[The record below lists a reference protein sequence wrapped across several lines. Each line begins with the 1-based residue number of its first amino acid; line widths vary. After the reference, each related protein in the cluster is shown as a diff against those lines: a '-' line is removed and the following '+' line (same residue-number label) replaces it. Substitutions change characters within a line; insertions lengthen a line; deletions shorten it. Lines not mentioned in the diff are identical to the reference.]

1 MEQLLIRLGATE
13 ADPISW
19 LVWSTAEEE
28 IIASGELPNADA
40 LSTLAERAGHRAVIA
55 LAPSSEILLKWVALP
70 PRAGRKVLSAL
81 PFMLEDELATDISE
95 QFFAIGPKVG
105 DSQAVAVVSHAKLQ
119 MWQQWLA
126 DAGLFC
132 NHLIP
137 DVLAVPVT
145 ENGWSVLTLGE
156 QMLVRQDTFQGIQG
170 EQAWLL
176 PTLGHFTSQ
185 QEAPVVITNYA
196 GIDLSGVTNITVND
210 APLELPMHVLAK
222 EALSSSFNLLQGEYK
237 VKRTR
242 NNAWAQWRV
251 AAVLAVLVLCTSL
264 VDKTVTLYQLKSD
277 NAALSSEIDQAV
289 KSGFP
294 NIGVYRNVKLK
305 LQYELDK
312 LSKSGGDAS
321 MLVML
326 DQLSEAFASTQ
337 VKPQTLRFDATRTEI
352 RIQAQGKSFEALEQF
367 RRQAEGAGFTVEQ
380 GAINNRDDNVIGTV
394 SIRSVL

>member
-40 LSTLAERAGHRAVIA
+40 LSTLAERAGQRAVIA

-312 LSKSGGDAS
+312 LSKTGGDAS

>member
-28 IIASGELPNADA
+28 IIASGELPNADT
-40 LSTLAERAGHRAVIA
+40 LSTLAERAGQRAVIA

-196 GIDLSGVTNITVND
+196 GIDLSGVPNITVND

>member
-156 QMLVRQDTFQGIQG
+156 QMLVRQDTFKGIQG

-196 GIDLSGVTNITVND
+196 GIDLSDMPNITVSD

-222 EALSSSFNLLQGEYK
+222 EAMSSSFNLLQGEYK

-251 AAVLAVLVLCTSL
+251 AAVLAALVLCTSL
-264 VDKTVTLYQLKSD
+264 IDKTVTLYQLKSE
-277 NAALSSEIDQAV
+277 NAALTSEIDQAV

-305 LQYELDK
+305 LQYELNK

>member
-196 GIDLSGVTNITVND
+196 GIDLSGVPNITVND

-222 EALSSSFNLLQGEYK
+222 EAMSSSFNLLQGEYK

-294 NIGVYRNVKLK
+294 NIGVYRDVKLK

-312 LSKSGGDAS
+312 LSKTGGDAS

>member
-28 IIASGELPNADA
+28 IIASGELPNANA

-137 DVLAVPVT
+137 AVLAVPVT

-196 GIDLSGVTNITVND
+196 GIDLSGVPNITVND

-222 EALSSSFNLLQGEYK
+222 EAMSSSFNLLQGEYK

-277 NAALSSEIDQAV
+277 NAALSSEINQAV

-305 LQYELDK
+305 LQHELDK
-312 LSKSGGDAS
+312 LSKTGGDAS

>member
-1 MEQLLIRLGATE
+1 
-13 ADPISW
+13 
-19 LVWSTAEEE
+19 
-28 IIASGELPNADA
+28 
-40 LSTLAERAGHRAVIA
+40 
-55 LAPSSEILLKWVALP
+55 
-70 PRAGRKVLSAL
+70 
-81 PFMLEDELATDISE
+81 MLEDELATDISE

-196 GIDLSGVTNITVND
+196 GIDLSGVPNITVND

-222 EALSSSFNLLQGEYK
+222 EAMSSSFNLLQGEYK

-277 NAALSSEIDQAV
+277 NAALSSEINQAV

-312 LSKSGGDAS
+312 LSKTGGDAS

>member
-40 LSTLAERAGHRAVIA
+40 LSTLAERAGQRAVIA

-196 GIDLSGVTNITVND
+196 GIDLSGVPNITVND

-294 NIGVYRNVKLK
+294 NIGVYHNVKLK

>member
-196 GIDLSGVTNITVND
+196 GIDLSGVPNITVND

-222 EALSSSFNLLQGEYK
+222 EAMSSSFNLLQGEYK

-277 NAALSSEIDQAV
+277 NAALSSEINQAV

-312 LSKSGGDAS
+312 LSKTGGDAS

>member
-40 LSTLAERAGHRAVIA
+40 LSTLAERAGQRAVIA

>member
-28 IIASGELPNADA
+28 IIASGELPNANA

-196 GIDLSGVTNITVND
+196 GIDLSGVPNITVND

-222 EALSSSFNLLQGEYK
+222 EAMSSSFNLLQGEYK

-277 NAALSSEIDQAV
+277 NAALSSEITQAV

-312 LSKSGGDAS
+312 LSKTGGDAS

>member
-28 IIASGELPNADA
+28 IIASGELANADA

-156 QMLVRQDTFQGIQG
+156 QMLVRQDTFKGIQG

-196 GIDLSGVTNITVND
+196 GIDLSAMPNITVSD

-222 EALSSSFNLLQGEYK
+222 EAMSSSFNLLQGEYK

-242 NNAWAQWRV
+242 NNAWTQWRV

-264 VDKTVTLYQLKSD
+264 VDKTVTLYQLKSE
-277 NAALSSEIDQAV
+277 NAALASEIDQAV

-305 LQYELDK
+305 LQYELNK

>member
-196 GIDLSGVTNITVND
+196 GIDLSGVPNITVND

-222 EALSSSFNLLQGEYK
+222 EAMSSSFNLLQGEYK

-312 LSKSGGDAS
+312 LSKTGGDAS

>member
-40 LSTLAERAGHRAVIA
+40 LSTLAERAGQRAVIA

-145 ENGWSVLTLGE
+145 EKGWSVLTLGE

-196 GIDLSGVTNITVND
+196 GIDLSGVPNITVND

-222 EALSSSFNLLQGEYK
+222 EAMSSSFNLLQGEYK

>member
-40 LSTLAERAGHRAVIA
+40 LSTLAERAGQRAVIA

-196 GIDLSGVTNITVND
+196 GIDLSGVPNITVND

-222 EALSSSFNLLQGEYK
+222 EAMSSSFNLLQGEYK

>member
-28 IIASGELPNADA
+28 IIASGELANADA

-156 QMLVRQDTFQGIQG
+156 QMLVRQDTFKGIQG

-185 QEAPVVITNYA
+185 QGAPVVITNYA
-196 GIDLSGVTNITVND
+196 GIDLSAMPNITVSD

-222 EALSSSFNLLQGEYK
+222 EAMSSSFNLLQGEYK

-242 NNAWAQWRV
+242 NNAWTQWRV
-251 AAVLAVLVLCTSL
+251 AAVLAALVLCTSL
-264 VDKTVTLYQLKSD
+264 VDKTVTLYQLKSE
-277 NAALSSEIDQAV
+277 NAALTSEIDQAV

-312 LSKSGGDAS
+312 LSKTGGDAS

>member
-81 PFMLEDELATDISE
+81 PFMLEEELATDISE

-196 GIDLSGVTNITVND
+196 GIDLSGVPNITVND

-222 EALSSSFNLLQGEYK
+222 EAMSSSFNLLQGEYK

-312 LSKSGGDAS
+312 LSKTGGDAS

>member
-19 LVWSTAEEE
+19 LVWSTTEEE
-28 IIASGELPNADA
+28 IIASGELANANA
-40 LSTLAERAGHRAVIA
+40 LSTLTERAGHRAVIA
-55 LAPSSEILLKWVALP
+55 LAPSSEILLKWVTLP

-95 QFFAIGPKVG
+95 QFFAIGPKAG

-126 DAGLFC
+126 DAGMFC
-132 NHLIP
+132 SHLIP

-185 QEAPVVITNYA
+185 QDTPVVITNYA
-196 GIDLSGVTNITVND
+196 GIDLSGIPNITVDD

-222 EALSSSFNLLQGEYK
+222 EAMSSSFNLLQGEYK
-237 VKRTR
+237 VNRTR
-242 NNAWAQWRV
+242 NNVWAQWRV

-264 VDKTVTLYQLKSD
+264 VDKTVTLYQLKSE
-277 NAALSSEIDQAV
+277 NAALTSEIDQAV
-289 KSGFP
+289 KAGFP
-294 NIGVYRNVKLK
+294 NIGVYRNVRLK
-305 LQYELDK
+305 LQSELDK
-312 LSKSGGDAS
+312 LSRSGGDAS
-321 MLVML
+321 MLIML
-326 DQLSEAFASTQ
+326 DQLSDAFASTQ

-367 RRQAEGAGFTVEQ
+367 RREAEGAGFTVEQ

>member
-28 IIASGELPNADA
+28 IIASGELANADA

-105 DSQAVAVVSHAKLQ
+105 DSQAVAVVSHSKLQ

-145 ENGWSVLTLGE
+145 ENGWSVLTLGD
-156 QMLVRQDTFQGIQG
+156 QMLVRQDTFKGIQG

-196 GIDLSGVTNITVND
+196 GIDLSDMPNITVSD

-222 EALSSSFNLLQGEYK
+222 EAMSSSFNLLQGEYK

-242 NNAWAQWRV
+242 NNAWTQWRV

-264 VDKTVTLYQLKSD
+264 IDKTVTLYQLKSE
-277 NAALSSEIDQAV
+277 NAALTSEIDQAV

-305 LQYELDK
+305 LQYELNK

-326 DQLSEAFASTQ
+326 DQLSDAFASTQ

>member
-28 IIASGELPNADA
+28 IIASGELPNANA

-119 MWQQWLA
+119 MWPQWLA

-196 GIDLSGVTNITVND
+196 GIDLSGVPNITVND

-222 EALSSSFNLLQGEYK
+222 EAMSSSFNLLQGEYK

-277 NAALSSEIDQAV
+277 NAALSSEINQAV

-312 LSKSGGDAS
+312 LSKTGGDAS

>member
-40 LSTLAERAGHRAVIA
+40 LSTLAERAGQRAVIA

-196 GIDLSGVTNITVND
+196 GIDLSGVPNITVND

-222 EALSSSFNLLQGEYK
+222 EAMSSSFNLLQGEYK

-277 NAALSSEIDQAV
+277 NAALSSEINQAV

-312 LSKSGGDAS
+312 LSKTGGDAS

>member
-40 LSTLAERAGHRAVIA
+40 LSTLAERAGQRAVIA

-95 QFFAIGPKVG
+95 QFFAIGSKVG

-145 ENGWSVLTLGE
+145 EKGWSVLTLGE

-196 GIDLSGVTNITVND
+196 GIDLSGVPNITVND

-222 EALSSSFNLLQGEYK
+222 EAMSSSFNLLQGEYK

>member
-145 ENGWSVLTLGE
+145 ENGWSVLTLGD
-156 QMLVRQDTFQGIQG
+156 QMLVRQDTFKGIQG

-196 GIDLSGVTNITVND
+196 GIDLSDMPNITVSD

-222 EALSSSFNLLQGEYK
+222 EAMSSSFNLLQGEYK

-242 NNAWAQWRV
+242 NNAWAQWRI

-264 VDKTVTLYQLKSD
+264 VDKTVTLYQLKSE
-277 NAALSSEIDQAV
+277 NAALTSEIDQAV

-305 LQYELDK
+305 LQYELNK

-326 DQLSEAFASTQ
+326 DQLSDAFASTQ

>member
-40 LSTLAERAGHRAVIA
+40 LSTLAERAGQRAVIA

-196 GIDLSGVTNITVND
+196 GIDLSGVPNITVND

>member
-28 IIASGELPNADA
+28 IIASGELANADA

-145 ENGWSVLTLGE
+145 ENGWSVLTLGD
-156 QMLVRQDTFQGIQG
+156 QMLVRQDTFKGIQG

-185 QEAPVVITNYA
+185 QDSPVVITNYA
-196 GIDLSGVTNITVND
+196 GIDLNDMPNITVSD

-222 EALSSSFNLLQGEYK
+222 EAMSSSFNLLQGEYK

-264 VDKTVTLYQLKSD
+264 IDKTVTLYQLKSE
-277 NAALSSEIDQAV
+277 NAALTSEIDQAV

-305 LQYELDK
+305 LQYELNK

>member
-28 IIASGELPNADA
+28 IIASGELANADA

-81 PFMLEDELATDISE
+81 PFMLEDELATDIGE

-156 QMLVRQDTFQGIQG
+156 QMLVRQDTFKGIQG

-185 QEAPVVITNYA
+185 QEAPVAITNYA
-196 GIDLSGVTNITVND
+196 GIDLSAMPNITVND

-222 EALSSSFNLLQGEYK
+222 EAMSSSFNLLQGEYK

-242 NNAWAQWRV
+242 NNAWTQWRV

-264 VDKTVTLYQLKSD
+264 VDKTVTLYQLKSE
-277 NAALSSEIDQAV
+277 NAALTSEIDQAV

-305 LQYELDK
+305 LQYELNK

-326 DQLSEAFASTQ
+326 DQLSDAFASTQ

>member
-1 MEQLLIRLGATE
+1 
-13 ADPISW
+13 
-19 LVWSTAEEE
+19 
-28 IIASGELPNADA
+28 
-40 LSTLAERAGHRAVIA
+40 
-55 LAPSSEILLKWVALP
+55 
-70 PRAGRKVLSAL
+70 
-81 PFMLEDELATDISE
+81 
-95 QFFAIGPKVG
+95 
-105 DSQAVAVVSHAKLQ
+105 
-119 MWQQWLA
+119 
-126 DAGLFC
+126 
-132 NHLIP
+132 
-137 DVLAVPVT
+137 
-145 ENGWSVLTLGE
+145 
-156 QMLVRQDTFQGIQG
+156 
-170 EQAWLL
+170 
-176 PTLGHFTSQ
+176 
-185 QEAPVVITNYA
+185 
-196 GIDLSGVTNITVND
+196 
-210 APLELPMHVLAK
+210 VLAK
-222 EALSSSFNLLQGEYK
+222 EAMSSSFNLLQGEYK

-242 NNAWAQWRV
+242 NNAWTQWRV

-264 VDKTVTLYQLKSD
+264 VDKTVTLYQLKSE
-277 NAALSSEIDQAV
+277 NAALTSEIDQAV

-305 LQYELDK
+305 LQYELNK

>member
-28 IIASGELPNADA
+28 IIASGELPNANA

-196 GIDLSGVTNITVND
+196 GIDLSGVPNITVND

-222 EALSSSFNLLQGEYK
+222 EAMSSSFNLLQGEYK

>member
-40 LSTLAERAGHRAVIA
+40 LSTLAERAGHRAVVA

-196 GIDLSGVTNITVND
+196 GIDLSGVPNITVND

-222 EALSSSFNLLQGEYK
+222 EAMSSSFNLLQGEYK

-312 LSKSGGDAS
+312 LSKTGGDAS

>member
-28 IIASGELPNADA
+28 IIASGELPNANA

-119 MWQQWLA
+119 MWQQWLT

-196 GIDLSGVTNITVND
+196 GIDLSGVPNITVND

-222 EALSSSFNLLQGEYK
+222 EAMSSSFNLLQGEYK

-277 NAALSSEIDQAV
+277 NAALSSEINQAV

-312 LSKSGGDAS
+312 LSKTGGDAS

>member
-28 IIASGELPNADA
+28 IIASGELANADA

-156 QMLVRQDTFQGIQG
+156 QMLVRQDTFKGIQG

-196 GIDLSGVTNITVND
+196 GIDLSAMPNITVND

-222 EALSSSFNLLQGEYK
+222 EAMSSSFNLLQGEYK

-242 NNAWAQWRV
+242 NNAWTQWRV

-264 VDKTVTLYQLKSD
+264 VDKTVTLYQLKSE
-277 NAALSSEIDQAV
+277 NAALTSEIDQAV

-305 LQYELDK
+305 LQYELNK

>member
-28 IIASGELPNADA
+28 IIASGELANADA

-156 QMLVRQDTFQGIQG
+156 QMLVRQDTFKGIQG

-185 QEAPVVITNYA
+185 QEAPVAITNYA
-196 GIDLSGVTNITVND
+196 GIDLSAMPNITVND

-222 EALSSSFNLLQGEYK
+222 EAMSSSFNLLQGEYK

-242 NNAWAQWRV
+242 NNAWTQWRV

-264 VDKTVTLYQLKSD
+264 VDKTVTLYQLKSE
-277 NAALSSEIDQAV
+277 NAALTSEIDQAV

-305 LQYELDK
+305 LQYELNK

-326 DQLSEAFASTQ
+326 DQLSDAFASTQ

>member
-28 IIASGELPNADA
+28 IIASGELPNANA

-196 GIDLSGVTNITVND
+196 GIDLSGVPNITVND

-222 EALSSSFNLLQGEYK
+222 EAMSSSFNLLQGEYK

-277 NAALSSEIDQAV
+277 NAALSSEINQAV

-312 LSKSGGDAS
+312 LSKTGGDAS

>member
-196 GIDLSGVTNITVND
+196 GIDLSGVPNITVND

-277 NAALSSEIDQAV
+277 NAALSSEINQAV

>member
-28 IIASGELPNADA
+28 IIASGELANADA

-196 GIDLSGVTNITVND
+196 GIDLSGVPNITVND

-222 EALSSSFNLLQGEYK
+222 EAMSSSFNLLQGEYK

-312 LSKSGGDAS
+312 LSKTGGDAS

>member
-196 GIDLSGVTNITVND
+196 GIDLSGVPNITVND

-222 EALSSSFNLLQGEYK
+222 EAMSSSFNLLQGEYK

-251 AAVLAVLVLCTSL
+251 AAVLAVLALCTSL

-312 LSKSGGDAS
+312 LSKTGGDAS